1 MSQTGLALLSSPA
14 VVFYSTAGYSRV
26 IFMAIL
32 HANDTQ
38 HLTIILRE
46 GWGLSGG
53 INWEQ

>member
-1 MSQTGLALLSSPA
+1 MSQTALLSSPA
-14 VVFYSTAGYSRV
+14 VVFYSTAGCSRV

-38 HLTIILRE
+38 HITIILRE
-46 GWGLSGG
+46 GRGLSTE